1 MKVYQVALTMEC
13 AGVKI

>member
-13 AGVKI
+13 AEVKI